1 MLLILGIVLVGI
13 YVIAR
18 LDSSVQSKA
27 AVEKFE
33 AAQQVH
39 AALAPGAQPAE
50 AENVSYE
57 LWSEKRIHAYQA
69 SLTAGFGTPLALLKV
84 NKIKLKAPVFQGTDD
99 LTLNRGVG
107 LIAGT
112 TWPGPDGNIGIA
124 GHRDGFFRGLKDV
137 AVGESLELVTP
148 QETRTYVIDSI
159 TIVKPTD
166 VSVLA
171 KRAQPSLTLV
181 TCYPFYFVGDAP
193 QRYIVQ
199 ASLKSS
205 EPFNVS
211 SRTSTDPDTKK
222 RNEEESVK

>member
-1 MLLILGIVLVGI
+1 MLLILGVVLVGI
-13 YVIAR
+13 YLIAR

-33 AAQQVH
+33 AAQQGQ
-39 AALAPGAQPAE
+39 AAGSPTQPGE

-84 NKIKLKAPVFQGTDD
+84 NKIKLKAPVFKGTDD

-159 TIVKPTD
+159 TIVKPSD

-205 EPFNVS
+205 EPITVTGRNA
-211 SRTSTDPDTKK
+211 TDSETKK
-222 RNEEESVK
+222 RNEQESGK